1 MKKFLMMFLSL
12 ILFCGCT
19 LHKKPQETSAI
30 DILTLF
36 QSQSNAQ
43 NKLWVGTMQ
52 LAFNEVKENI
62 IKGDVY
68 FVNEKPTFDLIGLN
82 QNLFNKD
89 MLNEKSYYTSWGKTT
104 FKQRDLI
111 KKDIKKKFNT
121 NSDILDLL
129 DWSEEEGK
137 YFAYAMLKKDFEF
150 FTPFDKL
157 DKLSFNNSKE
167 KYAFFGIND
176 KSKEELR
183 KAVRVLFY
191 NNNNDFAIQLPTK
204 TNDLVYLYRTDSDK
218 DFEKI
223 YKKMI
228 KDSNNYTGN
237 QDFADKD
244 TLKVPNLK
252 IKQMRKYPEL
262 CNKTIIGTDFYFSDV
277 IETIDLT
284 FDERGGKIKSEA
296 AILVKTN
303 SLIMADNDKPRNFD
317 FDKTYVMFLVDE
329 GKTDP
334 YFAIRVKDLK
344 DLQ

>member
-1 MKKFLMMFLSL
+1 MKKALLMFLSL

-19 LHKKPQETSAI
+19 LHKKPQENSKL

-52 LAFNEVKENI
+52 LAFNDVKENI
-62 IKGDVY
+62 VKGDIY
-68 FVNEKPTFDLIGLN
+68 FKNEKPTSDLIGLN

-89 MLNEKSYYTSWGKTT
+89 MLNEKSYYTSWGKTSLKAKNT
-104 FKQRDLI
+104 I

-129 DWSEEEGK
+129 DWTEEEGN
-137 YFAYAMLKKDFEF
+137 YYAYAMLKKDFEF

-167 KYAFFGIND
+167 KYNFFGINE
-176 KSKEELR
+176 KSKKDLR
-183 KAVRVLFY
+183 KSVNVMFY
-191 NNNNDFAIQLPTK
+191 NNENDYAIQLPTK
-204 TNDLVYLYRTDSDK
+204 TNDIVYLYRTDSNK

-228 KDSNNYTGN
+228 KESNNYTGN
-237 QDFADKD
+237 RDFGDRD

-252 IKQMRKYPEL
+252 IKETKKYPEL
-262 CNKTIIGTDFYFSDV
+262 CNKTIIGTDFYFSEV
-277 IETIDLT
+277 IETIDLEL
-284 FDERGGKIKSEA
+284 DERGGKIKSEA
-296 AILVKTN
+296 AIMVKTN
-303 SLIMADNDKPRNFD
+303 SLFMPEENKPRNFD
-317 FDKTYVMFLVDE
+317 FDKSFVMFLIDE

-334 YFAIRVKDLK
+334 YFAIKVENLK
-344 DLQ
+344 GLQ